1 MKDNTILVLAA
12 EIILAAFGISGLL
25 MGNTAIAYT
34 CVGAMTGVVAGHLNG
49 SNHDAAEAKSV
60 ASEEE

>member
-1 MKDNTILVLAA
+1 MKDNTILVMTA
-12 EIILAAFGISGLL
+12 EIILAAFGIGGLI

-49 SNHDAAEAKSV
+49 THSEAAEAKCV